1 MGFVRKRVLDE
12 GIGPC
17 CPAGVRWL
25 ALPAVLGV
33 ISCSSN
39 ENTLEIRQYHLRS
52 LDLERE
58 MNAPRAEQLRRFHGA
73 VTTAEKRD
81 RLGHYYRVQWN
92 GPVGEENAPVRM
104 VFRYRQ
110 AATGSAVREIV
121 IKAAPVVEG
130 VAELQVTGSDYLE
143 GGRVLSW
150 HLSYYRGERLIET
163 RQSYLW
169 Q

>member
-1 MGFVRKRVLDE
+1 M
-12 GIGPC
+12 
-17 CPAGVRWL
+17 
-25 ALPAVLGV
+25 
-33 ISCSSN
+33 
-39 ENTLEIRQYHLRS
+39 
-52 LDLERE
+52 
-58 MNAPRAEQLRRFHGA
+58 
-73 VTTAEKRD
+73 
-81 RLGHYYRVQWN
+81 
-92 GPVGEENAPVRM
+92 RM

-130 VAELQVTGSDYLE
+130 VAEFQVTGSDYLE

-150 HLSYYRGERLIET
+150 HISYYRGERLVET